1 MKDLRLFREERV
13 NVRTRTEEDFFCL
26 FTGAFGDMEEVT
38 WVKSI
43 LNSSCE

>member
-1 MKDLRLFREERV
+1 MK
-13 NVRTRTEEDFFCL
+13 TKTEEEFFL

-38 WVKSI
+38 CVKSI